1 MVQFGT
7 LIKKLAAKAGVKSD
21 DPKLV
26 ELLSVNA
33 QIPDDIASA
42 LESLVPVG
50 TDTLTLEA
58 ARNHPELL
66 KHFNAKIFNGM
77 DAKIFT
83 LAEEYGLSDSD
94 MDELKA
100 EKNSYEKL
108 KLLNAKVSEKIE
120 KKYSGK
126 QADKQAL
133 LDEIKRLNNE
143 VLDVKEG
150 AKREH
155 QTIKSQAEADVVNY
169 AIDSYLASKPFANKD
184 IPLDVNVMTAK
195 TLINKVLADKKAKIV
210 RKGSEL
216 KLVNSD
222 DNALEHFENNKVI
235 SFRDLADSVLANN
248 KLLQVS
254 DPAAKNGTGNKFS
267 KPANSGPTGPDNSK
281 VLNAYQKHL
290 SDLGVT
296 G

>member
-1 MVQFGT
+1 
-7 LIKKLAAKAGVKSD
+7 
-21 DPKLV
+21 
-26 ELLSVNA
+26 
-33 QIPDDIASA
+33 
-42 LESLVPVG
+42 
-50 TDTLTLEA
+50 
-58 ARNHPELL
+58 
-66 KHFNAKIFNGM
+66 M

-83 LAEEYGLSDSD
+83 LADEYGLSDAD
-94 MDELKA
+94 IDELKA

-108 KLLNAKVSEKIE
+108 KMLNNKVSEKIE

-150 AKREH
+150 AKKEH
-155 QTIKSQAEADVVNY
+155 QNIKNQAEADVVNY

-195 TLINKVLADKKAKIV
+195 TLINKVLNDKKAKIV
-210 RKGSEL
+210 RNGSDL
-216 KLVNSD
+216 KLVNTD

-248 KLLQVS
+248 KLLSSQ
-254 DPAAKNGTGNKFS
+254 
-267 KPANSGPTGPDNSK
+267 
-281 VLNAYQKHL
+281 
-290 SDLGVT
+290 
-296 G
+296 